1 MARNLNCNRYSC
13 YSSETVT
20 IIFAKPIDKTGK
32 MCYNKPVVP
41 DGGIAQ
47 LGERLNGIQ
56 EVRGSTPLISTKP
69 QKTQRSLKDVLSFR
83 DFLRLDGNVRKC
95 TVRPADGKR
104 GASTAY
110 SAEASPVAS
119 SVPGRAL
126 STSPSPTI

>member
-32 MCYNKPVVP
+32 VCYNKPVVP

-56 EVRGSTPLISTKP
+56 EVRGSTPLISTTHENVPYIVLVSKNLHNIWDFSYFRYKSGTYP
-69 QKTQRSLKDVLSFR
+69 QGSQCVAEVS
-83 DFLRLDGNVRKC
+83 
-95 TVRPADGKR
+95 PA
-104 GASTAY
+104 
-110 SAEASPVAS
+110 VS

-126 STSPSPTI
+126 STSPSPTM